1 MPSFYDTTIAPS
13 TTRFFSDVQAD
24 PRLDSRTKAEL
35 QGTFLAGMQGIEAQR
50 AKLAEERQQSAM
62 RQLQYESGTLN
73 LENAKMERKRLEDSM
88 AKGSALDADLN
99 AVLDSADDYET
110 KRANLARV
118 QMKYADMVTN
128 PAFEFKLRAASNALV
143 EPRTVRDPLTPAQLF
158 QMGEAGADPRA
169 LAAGDYYGAGMAAG
183 RARAQREQAQADAEA
198 AKQQDK
204 EMYDLL
210 HAKIDFEKPDDTV
223 PGASTAQWLKPES
236 HQAAKLLIQYG
247 SPDEKKKFEAAGI
260 ANDDVTRA
268 NIARDIQIRM
278 LQKRLNGAVKDPLKR
293 TADEEGARLVNSAPP
308 LLQRPK

>member
-110 KRANLARV
+110 KLNNIAKV
-118 QMKYADMVTN
+118 QMKYSDLTIN
-128 PAFEFKLRAASNALV
+128 PAVRYKLDAAKDAIV
-143 EPRTVRDPLTPAQLF
+143 KPLPTKPLLTQEQLF
-158 QMGEAGADPRA
+158 QMGKAGVKPELIRS
-169 LAAGDYYGAGMAAG
+169 GDSYGAGLAA
-183 RARAQREQAQADAEA
+183 REATLADEQAKADAEA

-204 EMYDLL
+204 ELYSLL
-210 HAKIDFEKPDDTV
+210 TQDIEFEKPDDTV
-223 PGASTAQWLKPES
+223 PGASAAQWLKPES
-236 HQAAKLLIQYG
+236 HEVAKMLVQFG

-268 NIARDIQIRM
+268 NIARDIQRRM
-278 LQKRLNGAVKDPLKR
+278 LLDRMRKSVSDPLKP
-293 TADEEGARLVNSAPP
+293 TAQERAAQLV
-308 LLQRPK
+308 Q